1 MGLTLTTVVDGT
13 TITAAAVQGYIE
25 TIETYLNEGIASA
38 DLQATPGWV
47 QSTHVFKPEFFG
59 SPDPRCELV
68 SGDVHWRKYGD
79 SLYTAAAAHYDLAKG
94 AKVFI
99 PGLQVSF
106 KLNVARTVRVLASFA
121 AFEWGGVGTVNEG
134 AAGSGTVGRV
144 ADFYVHQD
152 GVLLDATTRRGLFES
167 GQTDPAAPLA
177 STDVIGALVA
187 RKQISYAET
196 NFFASAGQHTMGV
209 YAVLKAPVVTGAAA
223 DWRHVFVLQRS
234 IVVDYN
240 MI

>member
-1 MGLTLTTVVDGT
+1 MGLTLTTVADGT
-13 TITAAAVQGYIE
+13 PITAAAVSGYIQ
-25 TIETYLNEGIASA
+25 TIETYLNEGIAA
-38 DLQATPGWV
+38 GDLQASPGWV

-59 SPDPRCELV
+59 SPDHRCELV
-68 SGDVHWRKYGD
+68 SGDVHWRKHGD
-79 SLYTAAAAHYDLAKG
+79 SLYSAAAAHYDLAKG

-106 KLNVARTVRVLASFA
+106 KASAGAQVRLLASFA

-134 AAGSGTVGRV
+134 PSGFSVGRV
-144 ADFYVHQD
+144 ADFYLHQD
-152 GVLLDATTRRGLFES
+152 GVLLDAVTRRGLFES
-167 GQTDPAAPLA
+167 GQAAPGAPSL
-177 STDVIGALVA
+177 STDMLGALVA

-196 NFFASAGQHTMGV
+196 HTFGTSGQHTMGV
-209 YAVLKAPVVTGAAA
+209 YAELKEPVTAGSVV

-240 MI
+240 VR